1 MEITISDLE
10 GEQIFQKVL
19 KEKLMIEWDSFETF
33 CQDKTKD
40 PFFMLDHSTNYPVL
54 LRDYLIH
61 LYPTEETKELK
72 ELKSNLFKNGLY
84 NSFIINSD
92 FDFTADNFIEWYKLK
107 FKSDPV
113 ETCDLSNYRRI
124 NELLEV
130 YRKETNKEDH
140 AI

>member
-10 GEQIFQKVL
+10 GDQIFQKVL
-19 KEKLMIEWDSFETF
+19 KEKLKIDWGSFETY
-33 CQDKTKD
+33 CQDKTKN

-61 LYPTEETKELK
+61 LFPTEEAKLLK
-72 ELKSNLFKNGLY
+72 ELKTNLFKNGLFDSY
-84 NSFIINSD
+84 IINSD
-92 FDFTADNFIEWYKLK
+92 FDFTEDNFMDWYKMK

-113 ETCDLSNYRRI
+113 ETCDLSNFQMI

-130 YRKETNKEDH
+130 YRKETNKEDY